1 MARCGTQMIGNAAII
16 WRSDTMR
23 DTLSFK
29 GAYNPMKIAA
39 FIKSA
44 ALVTAV
50 ALIPATT
57 AGMAQVDGR
66 AGPEFAKLF
75 ATYHRIK
82 ASYVEKVD
90 DEALI
95 RGAIDGMLSSLD
107 PHSAYLDGSD
117 LQRLETMIDG
127 NYSGLGLSVV
137 MDDGAVKVISP
148 FRGSPADKM
157 GIKAGDYI
165 THLDGTLIYGGS
177 LDDAVTQMRGAEG
190 TSIQLTIF
198 RPGRDE
204 PFEVDVTRGVIELEP
219 VTHELQSGNIG
230 VITVNEFSRDVG
242 NDVHSAWQDIQ
253 QEAAGRVNG
262 LVLDLRSNPGGSLDE
277 AVALSDLFLDKG
289 RIVSQ
294 RGRARG
300 ETLLY
305 DAETVFRGD
314 IAADVPVIVLIDAGS
329 ASASEIVAGALQDH
343 RRALIMGERSFGKG
357 SVQTLLP
364 LGRDAALKL
373 TTARYYTPAG
383 HSVQEGGIKPDIA
396 IPQLSDPDMAKRS
409 KYVTRESDLRGH
421 LVNELAIEDEAL
433 EADKSDD
440 PRFQLTATEL
450 EEQGIEDF
458 QLYYALET
466 LRRTTTSSVA
476 LRD

>member
-1 MARCGTQMIGNAAII
+1 
-16 WRSDTMR
+16 
-23 DTLSFK
+23 
-29 GAYNPMKIAA
+29 MKIAA
-39 FIKSA
+39 LMRSA

-57 AGMAQVDGR
+57 AGVAQVEGR

-75 ATYHRIK
+75 ATYQRIK
-82 ASYVEKVD
+82 ANYVEDVD
-90 DEALI
+90 DEKLI
-95 RGAIDGMLSSLD
+95 RGAIDGMLASLD
-107 PHSAYLDGSD
+107 PHSAFLDGSD
-117 LQRLETMIDG
+117 LERLETMIDG

-137 MDDGAVKVISP
+137 MEDGAVKVISP
-148 FRGSPADKM
+148 FRGSPAEKS

-165 THLDGTLIYGGS
+165 THLDGELIYGGN
-177 LDDAVTQMRGAEG
+177 LDDAVARMRGPAG
-190 TSIQLTIF
+190 TSIQLTIY
-198 RPGRDE
+198 RAGREE

-219 VTHELQSGNIG
+219 VTYSIESGNIG
-230 VITVNEFSRDVG
+230 VITVNEFSADVG
-242 NDVHSAWQDIQ
+242 SDVYKAWNEIKR
-253 QEAAGRVNG
+253 EATGRVSG

-314 IAADVPVIVLIDAGS
+314 IAEGVPVIVLIDAGS

-357 SVQTLLP
+357 SVQSLLP

-373 TTARYYTPAG
+373 TTARYYTPSG

-396 IPQLSDPDMAKRS
+396 VPQLSDPDLAKRN
-409 KYVTRESDLRGH
+409 KYILRESDLRGH
-421 LVNELAIEDEAL
+421 LVNELGLKDEAL
-433 EADKSDD
+433 ETDTQQD
-440 PRFQLTATEL
+440 PRFKLTADEL
-450 EEQGIEDF
+450 KDQGIEDF
-458 QLYYALET
+458 QLHYALET
-466 LRRTTTSSVA
+466 LRRTTPSAVA
-476 LRD
+476 LRN

>member
-1 MARCGTQMIGNAAII
+1 
-16 WRSDTMR
+16 
-23 DTLSFK
+23 
-29 GAYNPMKIAA
+29 MKIAPLLR
-39 FIKSA
+39 SA

-57 AGMAQVDGR
+57 AGLAQVDGR

-75 ATYHRIK
+75 ATYQRIK
-82 ASYVEKVD
+82 ASYVEEVD
-90 DEALI
+90 DEKLI

-137 MDDGAVKVISP
+137 MDDGAVKVVSP
-148 FRGSPADKM
+148 FRGSPADKA
-157 GIKAGDYI
+157 GVKAGDYI
-165 THLDGTLIYGGS
+165 THLDGKLIYGGD
-177 LDDAVTQMRGAEG
+177 LDDAVSQMRGPAG
-190 TSIQLTIF
+190 SAIKLTIF
-198 RPGRDE
+198 RAGRDE
-204 PFEVDVTRGVIELEP
+204 PFEVSVTRGVIELEP
-219 VTHELQSGNIG
+219 VTSELKPGNVG
-230 VITVNEFSRDVG
+230 VISVNEFSADVG
-242 NDVHSAWQDIQ
+242 NDVYAAWKSLQSK
-253 QEAAGRVNG
+253 AAGRMAG

-314 IAADVPVIVLIDAGS
+314 IAEGVPLIVLIDAGS

-343 RRALIMGERSFGKG
+343 RRALIMGDRSFGKG
-357 SVQTLLP
+357 SVQSLIP
-364 LGRDAALKL
+364 LGRTAALKL
-373 TTARYYTPAG
+373 TTARYYTPSG

-396 IPQLSDPDMAKRS
+396 VPQLSDPDLAKRN
-409 KYVTRESDLRGH
+409 KFVLRESDLRGH
-421 LVNELAIEDEAL
+421 LVNEVGLEDEAL
-433 EADKSDD
+433 ESDARSD
-440 PRFQLTATEL
+440 PRFKLTAEQL
-450 EEQGIEDF
+450 KEQGVEDF
-458 QLYYALET
+458 QLHYALET
-466 LRRTTTSSVA
+466 LRRTTKSSVA
-476 LRD
+476 LRK